1 MVWKILR
8 KIQGV
13 DELVTLVDAKWK
25 WKWKEGRRLCYSQ
38 AWYSSMSSRLVDVE
52 VARDCIQRACGSS

>member
-1 MVWKILR
+1 MEDFK
-8 KIQGV
+8 KKKGV
-13 DELVTLVDAKWK
+13 DELVTLVDGKWK
-25 WKWKEGRRLCYSQ
+25 WKWKEGGRLCYSQ